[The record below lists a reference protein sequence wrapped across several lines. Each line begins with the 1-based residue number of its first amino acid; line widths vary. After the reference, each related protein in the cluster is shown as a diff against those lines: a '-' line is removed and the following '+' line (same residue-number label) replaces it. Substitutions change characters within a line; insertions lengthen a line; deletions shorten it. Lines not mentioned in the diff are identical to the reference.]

1 MQDRFS
7 NTTEKTFKAIL
18 KSGQSDQIWSF
29 WSELLKK
36 RAESFGMTEYLH
48 LLSQLEEQNE
58 PMLGQLRLACHLAE
72 QPEQSK
78 NWFEQVAQLFAD
90 VNVDRTTSDYDEQL
104 RGELGWLCGLL
115 FPELHGAKSVLEQG
129 RSILIDGLDRLLDG
143 AGLPSAENIPLLR
156 PLLACWTR
164 CLLLADSANTRLWK
178 VHSHRQFEWAVLQTL
193 RLTRKDGSAVFGP
206 EFSEKKDSLKFRC
219 QMEQALAFDSDPFD
233 QLVAQTVLPG
243 RKMRDCSGIP
253 SEKIPQPTYHS
264 DWSCFALF
272 RSAWSH
278 DAPALAVSYPGQHCQ
293 IELNFKSQP
302 VLCGDWQVD
311 LSLNN
316 RRLVPLDDWVA
327 TCEVLEPTHDYLEL
341 ELAFSEGFR
350 LQRHILLLHQDDILV
365 LADSVVHDSN
375 LGDSNK
381 SMVAVQ
387 SGSCSTIKEPNC
399 SKGTNRRNRSTANT
413 YTNSNANTNA
423 STNTNSNAKTNV
435 VESTVNQ
442 EVRNL
447 ANLSK
452 GLVYRSQIPLA
463 RPVFGAVSDPDG
475 TERVLCSRKTAKE
488 SILTRIFPLGL
499 PEWTSQRVENEG
511 FQVGQEVF
519 SGEGEGA
526 RSGQKVL
533 SLQQVNSGTTLF
545 APLLFDL
552 SGSRIR
558 QAYTWRRLTVGEKL
572 QVVSPQQAV
581 GFRIQL
587 CKDQF
592 LLYRS
597 LTEQPSNRTV
607 LGHNLVSDLLFGRFL
622 KEGGVETILDV
633 ELDAE
638 R

>member
-7 NTTEKTFKAIL
+7 NTTEKTFKTIL
-18 KSGQSDQIWSF
+18 KSGHSDQIWLF
-29 WSELLKK
+29 WSERLKK
-36 RAESFGMTEYLH
+36 RAESFEISKYLP
-48 LLSQLEEQNE
+48 LLSPLEEQKE
-58 PMLGQLRLACHLAE
+58 PMLRQLRLACTLAE
-72 QPEQSK
+72 HPEQSK
-78 NWFEQVAQLFAD
+78 DWFEEVGHLFAD

-115 FPELHGAKSVLEQG
+115 FSELHGAKSVLEQG
-129 RSILIDGLDRLLDG
+129 RSILMDGLDRLLDG
-143 AGLPSAENIPLLR
+143 AGLPSAENLLLLR

-164 CLLLADSANTRLWK
+164 CLLLADSADTRLWK
-178 VHSHRQFEWAVLQTL
+178 VHSQRQFEWALLQTL

-206 EFSEKKDSLKFRC
+206 EFSEKKDSLQFRC
-219 QMEQALAFDSDPFD
+219 QMEQTLAFDSDPFD
-233 QLVAQTVLPG
+233 HWVAQTVLPG

-253 SEKIPQPTYHS
+253 PEKIPKPTYCS

-278 DAPALAVSYPGQHCQ
+278 DAPALAVSYPGQHCH

-302 VLCGDWQVD
+302 LLSGDWQVD

-316 RRLVPLDDWVA
+316 RRLVPLEDWVS
-327 TCEVLEPTHDYLEL
+327 TCEVIEPTHDYLEL

-350 LQRHILLLHQDDILV
+350 LQRHILLLHQDELLI

-375 LGDSNK
+375 LGDSNLGD
-381 SMVAVQ
+381 SNGSTLPIQ
-387 SGSCSTIKEPNC
+387 SGSFS
-399 SKGTNRRNRSTANT
+399 
-413 YTNSNANTNA
+413 
-423 STNTNSNAKTNV
+423 
-435 VESTVNQ
+435 
-442 EVRNL
+442 NL
-447 ANLSK
+447 ANR
-452 GLVYRSQIPLA
+452 LVYRNQIPLA
-463 RPVFGAVSDPDG
+463 RTIFGAVSDPDG

-499 PEWTSQRVENEG
+499 PEWTSQRVGNEG
-511 FQVGQEVF
+511 FQVGNEVF
-519 SGEGEGA
+519 SGEGGGSGEGGI
-526 RSGQKVL
+526 SGQKIL
-533 SLQQVNSGTTLF
+533 SLQQMSSGTTLF

-572 QVVSPQQAV
+572 EVVSPQQAV

-597 LTEQPSNRTV
+597 LTAQPSNRTV
-607 LGHNLVSDLLFGRFL
+607 LGHNLVSDLFCGRFL

-638 R
+638 P